1 MIRTGVLFLLSV
13 QAIDE
18 EKKVPPRHPLQRLNT
33 LTRFSREWCRENLT
47 AKQANN
53 WVGKF
58 KRNAERMEI
67 RFEKCG
73 FFDPSVPNGGPN
85 PNSTNRNRRSIDS
98 DSQLR
103 TLDDDG
109 FGTRYDK
116 ADPAEGIK
124 DITSGFKK
132 WAQRYIADC
141 KRQPER
147 QERRFSEW
155 RAKIKSLLNDDGGS
169 GESEQTV
176 SM

>member
-1 MIRTGVLFLLSV
+1 MVKIGVLLILSV
-13 QAIDE
+13 DAIDE
-18 EKKVPPRHPLQRLNT
+18 EKTIPPFLPLRRLNT

-47 AKQANN
+47 AKQAEN

-58 KRNAERMEI
+58 KRNADRMEI

-73 FFDPSVPNGGPN
+73 GRN

-124 DITSGFKK
+124 DITNGFKK